1 MKKVMKMLAACLL
14 AVFVSASF
22 AGCGGDTVPS
32 ETGEGEAYK
41 IWGAPATVKIMR
53 EATDYEDKRA
63 AEINFTAVLDEYE
76 SKQLIIEGVT
86 KDVSYYLHTADLSDG
101 KGNEIGK
108 ENVKVYNEYYTFLPS
123 GTAPPYSRGYYPDA
137 LIPQEYAEKAGE
149 MRVKAG
155 ELGALWVDFKIPAD
169 TVPGIYTGNF
179 TLTVDGEENNIPVWI
194 EVLDYRLPE
203 VSHFDSLYTTW
214 FGNVAQGEMDWS
226 YEMRV
231 KYYEFMLDYRINAAL
246 LPIENFSPEEHA
258 EVAKKYAADDRV
270 KIYQIPQARYMGYND
285 AQIIYNIPSMIEFV
299 DELCKETT
307 PELNLLE
314 KAVLYPADEPDG
326 TGWVDIAVSH
336 INEIKASLAA
346 LADKIE
352 ADTTGVYDGLKS
364 YDGWREKY
372 VEGIRIVVTFKPAQT
387 EALRAITDV
396 WSPNFGG
403 FTTPNEADA
412 IMSLAEQNDAAV
424 WWYGCMA
431 PSHPWPS
438 YQFDD
443 DPLNLRLVNWMGQSY
458 GVTGQLFWGLESAAN
473 VYEEPHFKFDRSDT
487 SVFNAVPGDGFLVY
501 PGALYGH
508 DGPFPSIRL
517 MATRDGIEE
526 YDLLM
531 DLQDAYEKLGEKYDI
546 TLDAQ
551 ATVASIYA
559 HMHNGIYPSTDYVA
573 FEDVR
578 MTLLNTLF
586 EVAQPHGFLIQ
597 NTTIFE
603 GEATVTMYADA
614 EHYKLILPD
623 GSELLPVSGNRF
635 ELKLS
640 TEGGA
645 TLNLTIQSKTDENE
659 TYTISKFI
667 SGEIRMINNFDDASV
682 LSGIQLS
689 GDTSL
694 HKATAELTQQ
704 AGECFAGSGLKVSVP
719 SNYDGSDFEDL
730 VFTPYLKVT
739 SSVFEE
745 EIDFNR
751 VSTLK
756 VDVYNLS
763 GREISMK
770 IKFTSGDAAS
780 PVMTDLVLVPGH
792 NQITVSLA
800 EMTWSKRGEIDGILF
815 EGVNARVPDETGQW
829 VPFVYQFAIDNMFVE
844 Y

>member
-1 MKKVMKMLAACLL
+1 MLATCAL
-14 AVFVSASF
+14 AVCVAAGVS
-22 AGCGGDTVPS
+22 GCGEDPS
-32 ETGEGEAYK
+32 STQSLEGETYK

-53 EATDYEDKRA
+53 EATDYADKRA
-63 AEINFTAVLDEYE
+63 AEIRFTAVRDEYE
-76 SKQLIIEGVT
+76 SKQLIVEGVT
-86 KDVSYYLHTADLSDG
+86 KDVEYFLETTDLTDG
-101 KGNEIGK
+101 KGNEIDA

-123 GTAPPYSRGYYPDA
+123 GTAPPYSKGYYPDA
-137 LIPQEYAEKAGE
+137 LIPQEYAQKAGE
-149 MRVKAG
+149 MQVKAG
-155 ELGALWVDFKIPAD
+155 ELGALWVDFKIPAQ
-169 TVPGIYTGNF
+169 TEPGIYTGDF
-179 TLTVDGEENNIPVWI
+179 ILTVDGEENKIPVWI
-194 EVLDYRLPE
+194 EVLDYILPE

-231 KYYEFMLDYRINAAL
+231 KYYDFMLDYRINAAL

-258 EVAKKYAADDRV
+258 EIAKKYAADDRV

-285 AQIIYNIPSMIEFV
+285 AQITYNIPPMIEFI
-299 DELCKETT
+299 DALCKETT
-307 PELNLLE
+307 AELNLLE

-326 TGWVDIAVSH
+326 TGWVDIAVAH
-336 INEIKASLAA
+336 INDIKVNLAA

-352 ADTTGVYDGLKS
+352 ADNTGVYDGLKS

-372 VEGIRIVVTFKPAQT
+372 VEGMRIVVTFRPAQT

-412 IMSLAEQNDAAV
+412 IMKLAAENDADV

-473 VYEEPHFKFDRSDT
+473 VYEEPNFKFDRSDT
-487 SVFNAVPGDGFLVY
+487 SVFNPVPGDGFLVY

-531 DLQDAYEKLGEKYDI
+531 DLQEAYEALGKKYGI
-546 TLDAQ
+546 TLNAQ
-551 ATVASIYA
+551 STVASIYA

-597 NTTIFE
+597 NTSIFE

-623 GSELLPVSGNRF
+623 GNELQPVEGNRF
-635 ELKLS
+635 VLKLS

-645 TLNLTIQSKTDENE
+645 VLNLTIQSKTDENE
-659 TYTISKFI
+659 RYAISKFI
-667 SGEIRMINNFDDASV
+667 SGEIHMINNFDDAAV
-682 LSGIQLS
+682 LEGVELSGN
-689 GDTSL
+689 TSL
-694 HKATAELTQQ
+694 HEATAELTQTE
-704 AGECFAGSGLKVSVP
+704 GEFFAGSGLKVSVP
-719 SNYDGSDFEDL
+719 SNYDGSDFDDL
-730 VFTPYLKVT
+730 VFTPYLKIN
-739 SSVFEE
+739 SSAFEE
-745 EIDFNR
+745 EIDFNE

-756 VDVYNLS
+756 VDFYNLS
-763 GREISMK
+763 GQEISMK
-770 IKFTSGDAAS
+770 VKFTSGSSTS

-815 EGVNARVPDETGQW
+815 EGVNARVPGEAGQW
-829 VPFVYQFAIDNMFVE
+829 VPFVYSFAIDNMFVE